1 MEMAWYQVGLR
12 RGMVG
17 LETCIG
23 VERYRWSRKRYSLW
37 RGMVG
42 LERCI
47 FGLGYGMVVLERG

>member
-17 LETCIG
+17 LETGIG
-23 VERYRWSRKRYSLW
+23 VERYGCSMKMYRLW